1 MYASARCVVGAT
13 SPLLP
18 RGLTQ
23 RHFDVWAAG
32 GCLLSDDTPGLDLF
46 PEELTRPVVYRAPSD
61 IPDALKSLE
70 RDRAGFIHAWRELVS
85 REHTYAHRIQS
96 ILTRISP

>member
-32 GCLLSDDTPGLDLF
+32 GRLVSDATPGLELF
-46 PEELTRPVVYRAPSD
+46 PRELTAP
-61 IPDALKSLE
+61 ITYKTPAHLAGAVAALE
-70 RDRAGFIHAWRELVS
+70 EAGPGLAQAWRELILNK
-85 REHTYAHRIQS
+85 HTYSHRIRT
-96 ILTRISP
+96 ILERIKT